1 MKGQKIHTV
10 CFHHYIYICPNQT
23 VLPFKNQISKSRD
36 ARGLIH
42 SHLARLQKGI
52 YYMTKPHQSHLWNG
66 TEGRN
71 LGCLVFH
78 KHGWGLDS
86 QRKRDGR
93 SKYRG
98 GLVWYAK
105 GFKFYLEPLFF
116 FKAEEQNGEIF
127 REIIIPSMWKIS
139 IYYQTCL

>member
-52 YYMTKPHQSHLWNG
+52 YYMTKPHQSLTCEMGQRGGTWG
-66 TEGRN
+66 AWFSTSMVEGWIVKGKEMEEASTEGVLYGMLR
-71 LGCLVFH
+71 
-78 KHGWGLDS
+78 DS
-86 QRKRDGR
+86 N
-93 SKYRG
+93 
-98 GLVWYAK
+98 
-105 GFKFYLEPLFF
+105 F
-116 FKAEEQNGEIF
+116 I
-127 REIIIPSMWKIS
+127 
-139 IYYQTCL
+139 